1 MKTHG
6 NVESKGI
13 ANFGDTCID
22 RDVSKGKLIL
32 ADGTVFEGCV
42 LVVFLL
48 ATSFSFGEPI
58 SKSGEV
64 VFNTGMVGYP
74 ESLTDPSYRGQI
86 LVFTFPMM
94 GNYGV
99 PGDELDEYG
108 LLKNFESNQI
118 HVAGVIVADYSFDYS
133 HWAAKKSL
141 GDWLKVRFVA
151 FLATPQSGFHSCDL
165 WSLLQEW

>member
-1 MKTHG
+1 M
-6 NVESKGI
+6 
-13 ANFGDTCID
+13 ANP
-22 RDVSKGKLIL
+22 S
-32 ADGTVFEGCV
+32 
-42 LVVFLL
+42 
-48 ATSFSFGEPI
+48 SFSFGDEI

-108 LLKNFESNQI
+108 LPKYFESNEI
-118 HVAGVIVADYSFDYS
+118 HVSGVIVADYSDDYS

-141 GDWLKVRFVA
+141 SQWLRVFFIIFINFFYSQLSPHLSQDFIFFTYVVCYRSGRMRIVFHLSRFDSISTIPCRVE
-151 FLATPQSGFHSCDL
+151 L
-165 WSLLQEW
+165 

>member
-1 MKTHG
+1 M
-6 NVESKGI
+6 ELCLKGGVRLI
-13 ANFGDTCID
+13 S
-22 RDVSKGKLIL
+22 VSCSL
-32 ADGTVFEGCV
+32 
-42 LVVFLL
+42 
-48 ATSFSFGEPI
+48 SFGAPV

-99 PGDELDEYG
+99 PGDELDEWG
-108 LLKNFESNQI
+108 LPKYFESNDI
-118 HVAGVIVADYSFDYS
+118 HVAGVIVADYSWEYS

-141 GDWLKVRFVA
+141 GEWLKVSV
-151 FLATPQSGFHSCDL
+151 LESISFHTSVRMAH
-165 WSLLQEW
+165 S

>member
-1 MKTHG
+1 M
-6 NVESKGI
+6 ELYLKGMC
-13 ANFGDTCID
+13 FFVF
-22 RDVSKGKLIL
+22 RSLI
-32 ADGTVFEGCV
+32 
-42 LVVFLL
+42 
-48 ATSFSFGEPI
+48 SFSFGDDV

-94 GNYGV
+94 GNYGI

-108 LLKNFESNQI
+108 LPKYFESNQI
-118 HVAGVIVADYSFDYS
+118 HVAGVIVADYSHDYS

-141 GDWLKVRFVA
+141 SDWLKVRFVNSKLPHLSQD
-151 FLATPQSGFHSCDL
+151 FIVFTYGVCYRSGRVRTI
-165 WSLLQEW
+165 Q

>member
-1 MKTHG
+1 MVLCMK
-6 NVESKGI
+6 
-13 ANFGDTCID
+13 
-22 RDVSKGKLIL
+22 
-32 ADGTVFEGCV
+32 GTNSFC
-42 LVVFLL
+42 LRFIF
-48 ATSFSFGEPI
+48 SFSFGDDV

-108 LLKNFESNQI
+108 LPKYFESDEI
-118 HVAGVIVADYSFDYS
+118 HVAGVIVADYSFDHS

-141 GDWLKVRFVA
+141 SEWLKVCSVA
-151 FLATPQSGFHSCDL
+151 LISPHLSQDL
-165 WSLLQEW
+165 IVIYLCCLLQEW

>member
-1 MKTHG
+1 MEPCLRG
-6 NVESKGI
+6 GARLFSVRRS
-13 ANFGDTCID
+13 
-22 RDVSKGKLIL
+22 L
-32 ADGTVFEGCV
+32 
-42 LVVFLL
+42 
-48 ATSFSFGEPI
+48 SFGAPV

-99 PGDELDEYG
+99 PGDELDEWG
-108 LLKNFESNQI
+108 LPKYFESSDI
-118 HVAGVIVADYSFDYS
+118 HVAGVIVTDYSWEYS

-141 GDWLKVRFVA
+141 SEWLKVSLVMNAIHTSVRM
-151 FLATPQSGFHSCDL
+151 THS
-165 WSLLQEW
+165 

>member
-1 MKTHG
+1 MLRKANLFSLT
-6 NVESKGI
+6 ELSLKGTI
-13 ANFGDTCID
+13 N
-22 RDVSKGKLIL
+22 R
-32 ADGTVFEGCV
+32 VFSY
-42 LVVFLL
+42 
-48 ATSFSFGEPI
+48 TISFSFGDDI

-108 LLKNFESNQI
+108 LPKYFESDQI
-118 HVAGVIVADYSFDYS
+118 HVSGVIVADYSFDHS

-141 GDWLKVRFVA
+141 SEWLKVSCVRIFS
-151 FLATPQSGFHSCDL
+151 TPQSGSRSF
-165 WSLLQEW
+165 

>member
-1 MKTHG
+1 
-6 NVESKGI
+6 
-13 ANFGDTCID
+13 
-22 RDVSKGKLIL
+22 
-32 ADGTVFEGCV
+32 
-42 LVVFLL
+42 
-48 ATSFSFGEPI
+48 
-58 SKSGEV
+58 
-64 VFNTGMVGYP
+64 MVGYP

-108 LLKNFESNQI
+108 LPKYFESDQI

-141 GDWLKVRFVA
+141 SEWLKVGLLSQV
-151 FLATPQSGFHSCDL
+151 FLHTSVRIAQLPTLQSVTGVV
-165 WSLLQEW
+165 E

>member
-1 MKTHG
+1 MT
-6 NVESKGI
+6 
-13 ANFGDTCID
+13 
-22 RDVSKGKLIL
+22 KGKLIL
-32 ADGTVFEGCV
+32 ADGTVFEGYV
-42 LVVFLL
+42 SMLFSYLF
-48 ATSFSFGEPI
+48 SFSFGDDI

-108 LLKNFESNQI
+108 LPKYFESNQI

-141 GDWLKVRFVA
+141 SEWLKVG
-151 FLATPQSGFHSCDL
+151 SM
-165 WSLLQEW
+165 SLVFIHTSVRITWMSTM